1 MMDVMVRFAAADD
14 VPAVKAIADRHRHEL
29 GFVPAAALVE
39 AAREPRLLVA
49 VLDEKVV
56 GFVHF
61 RCCRDGH
68 ATIYEIAVLPE
79 HRQRGVGRAL
89 VETVA
94 QEAALRGCVALQ
106 LKCPIDLSANEFY
119 RRVGFTEAG
128 IEEGKRRPLRLW
140 QKRLDPAFHCLP
152 ADQSQVANRQS
163 PPFHQ
168 SPVANR
174 QWLFYAS
181 AADFAWRMR
190 RMVRLFYDAYGG
202 ASPFHPF
209 ERQIVTPLFAPKAV
223 LRALRAWR
231 EGIPPVDGAIPP
243 VRSVI
248 FDSGGYQV
256 QTGRLSFSE
265 LVERLLP
272 YYREN
277 AWADWMVL
285 PDHVPRSSD
294 SDREVAAKVEET
306 LRAGERFLAHLPHLR
321 ERFIGVI
328 HARTVEQVRFAVRH
342 FSSLGITYVAF
353 GSFGTSGPKG
363 SINKVSKESEMLLLA
378 LQDACAEFGLSFHL
392 FGIGGPAHLE
402 RLKAAGIKPTSLD
415 SAGWWKAA
423 ANSRVFLPGHS
434 ELSVSERSRGTRI
447 RSASEWDALRRAEG
461 HDCPFCRDF
470 RALQQDRWHRM
481 LHNLVVVMECLSA
494 LAESQAPVAR
504 RQSPHN
510 YQSLVSSHQLAF
522 DF

>member
-1 MMDVMVRFAAADD
+1 VIVRFATEED
-14 VPAVKAIADRHRHEL
+14 VPAVKAMADRHRHEL

-39 AAREPRLLVA
+39 AARERRLLVA
-49 VLDEKVV
+49 VLDGKVV

-79 HRQRGVGRAL
+79 HRRRGIGRAL
-89 VETVA
+89 VEVVV
-94 QEAALRGCVALQ
+94 QEAALRGCVVLQ
-106 LKCPIDLSANEFY
+106 LKCPIDLPANEFY
-119 RRVGFTEAG
+119 RRAGFTEAG

-140 QKRLDPAFHCLP
+140 QKRLDSAFHCLP
-152 ADQSQVANRQS
+152 ADQSQVANRCRS
-163 PPFHQ
+163 Q

-190 RMVRLFYDAYGG
+190 RMVRLFYDAYDG
-202 ASPFHPF
+202 APPFHPF
-209 ERQIVTPLFAPKAV
+209 ERQIVTPLFALKAV

-231 EGIPPVDGAIPP
+231 EGTPPVPGPIPPVG
-243 VRSVI
+243 SVI

-256 QTGRLSFSE
+256 QIGRLSFSE

-363 SINKVSKESEMLLLA
+363 SINKVSKESEMLLRA

-392 FGIGGPAHLE
+392 FGIGSPAHLQ
-402 RLKAAGIKPTSLD
+402 RLRAAGIVPTSLD

-423 ANSRVFLPGHS
+423 ANSRVFLPGHP
-434 ELSVSERSRGTRI
+434 ELSVSERGKDRAV
-447 RSASEWDALRRAEG
+447 RSASEWDELRQAAG

-470 RALQQDRWHRM
+470 HALQQDRWRRM

-494 LAESQAPVAR
+494 SAESQAPIAS
-504 RQSPHN
+504 RQSPRNH
-510 YQSLVSSHQLAF
+510 QSLVSSHQLAF

>member
-39 AAREPRLLVA
+39 AARERRLLVA
-49 VLDEKVV
+49 VLDGKVV

-68 ATIYEIAVLPE
+68 ATIYEIAVLSE
-79 HRQRGVGRAL
+79 HRRRGVGRAL
-89 VETVA
+89 VGAVS
-94 QEAALRGCVALQ
+94 QEAIQRGCIVLQ

-128 IEEGKRRPLRLW
+128 IEEGKRRPLRIW
-140 QKRLDPAFHCLP
+140 QKRLDSAFHCLP
-152 ADQSQVANRQS
+152 ADQSQVANRCRS
-163 PPFHQ
+163 Q

-190 RMVRLFYDAYGG
+190 RMVRLFYDAYIG
-202 ASPFHPF
+202 APPFHPF

-256 QTGRLSFSE
+256 QIGRLSFDE

-277 AWADWMVL
+277 AWADFLVL

-294 SDREVAAKVEET
+294 SDREVAVKVEDT
-306 LRAGERFLAHLPHLR
+306 LRAGEEFLKRLPHLR
-321 ERFIGVI
+321 ERFIGVV

-342 FSSLGITYVAF
+342 WASLGITYVAF

-363 SINKVSKESEMLLLA
+363 SINKVSKESEVLLFA

-392 FGIGGPAHLE
+392 FGIGGPAHLQ
-402 RLKAAGIKPTSLD
+402 RLRAAGIIPTSLD

-423 ANSRVFLPGHS
+423 ANSRVFLPGHP
-434 ELSVSERSRGTRI
+434 ELSVGERGKDRAVRL
-447 RSASEWDALRRAEG
+447 ASEWDEMRRAAG
-461 HDCPFCRDF
+461 HECPFCRDF
-470 RALQQDRWHRM
+470 HALQQDRWHRM

-494 LAESQAPVAR
+494 LAEGDSLLTS
-504 RQSPHN
+504 RQSLIA
-510 YQSLVSSHQLAF
+510 SRQLTL

>member
-1 MMDVMVRFAAADD
+1 MMDVMVRFAAVDD

-39 AAREPRLLVA
+39 AAQERRLMVA
-49 VLDEKVV
+49 VLDGKVV

-79 HRQRGVGRAL
+79 CRRQGVGRAL
-89 VETVA
+89 VEAVCK
-94 QEAALRGCVALQ
+94 EAALRGCVVLQ
-106 LKCPIDLSANEFY
+106 LKCPINLPANEFY
-119 RRVGFTEAG
+119 RRTGFTEAG

-152 ADQSQVANRQS
+152 ADQLPIANRQS

-168 SPVANR
+168 SPVAIR
-174 QWLFYAS
+174 QSLFYAS

-190 RMVRLFYDAYGG
+190 RMVRLFYDAYSGVP
-202 ASPFHPF
+202 PFHPF

-256 QTGRLSFSE
+256 QIGRLSFDE

-277 AWADWMVL
+277 AWADFLVL

-294 SDREVAAKVEET
+294 SDREVAVKVEDT
-306 LRAGERFLAHLPHLR
+306 LRAGEEFLKRLPHLR
-321 ERFIGVI
+321 ERFIGVV

-342 FSSLGITYVAF
+342 WASLGITYVAF

-363 SINKVSKESEMLLLA
+363 SINKVSKESEALLFA

-392 FGIGGPAHLE
+392 FGIGGPAHLQ
-402 RLKAAGIKPTSLD
+402 RLRTAGIVPTSLD

-423 ANSRVFLPGHS
+423 GSSRVFLPNRP
-434 ELSVSERSRGTRI
+434 ELSVSERSKGTAI
-447 RSASEWDALRRAEG
+447 RSASEWDKMRQAAG
-461 HDCPFCRDF
+461 HGCPFCRDF
-470 RALQQDRWHRM
+470 HALQQDRWHRM

-494 LAESQAPVAR
+494 LAEGDSLLTS
-504 RQSPHN
+504 RQSLIA
-510 YQSLVSSHQLAF
+510 SRQLAL

>member
-1 MMDVMVRFAAADD
+1 
-14 VPAVKAIADRHRHEL
+14 
-29 GFVPAAALVE
+29 
-39 AAREPRLLVA
+39 
-49 VLDEKVV
+49 
-56 GFVHF
+56 VHF

-89 VETVA
+89 VEAVV
-94 QEAALRGCVALQ
+94 QEAVLRGCVLLQ
-106 LKCPIDLSANEFY
+106 LKCPIDLPANEFY
-119 RRVGFTEAG
+119 RRAGFAEAG

-140 QKRLDPAFHCLP
+140 QKRLDSTFHCLP
-152 ADQSQVANRQS
+152 ADQSQVTNRYRSQSLVANRQS

-174 QWLFYAS
+174 QSLFYAS

-190 RMVRLFYDAYGG
+190 RMVRLFYDAYDG
-202 ASPFHPF
+202 APPFHPF

-231 EGIPPVDGAIPP
+231 AGTPPVDGTIPP

-256 QTGRLSFSE
+256 QMGRLSFEE

-272 YYREN
+272 FYGEN

-294 SDREVAAKVEET
+294 SDLQVAAKVEDT
-306 LRAGERFLAHLPHLR
+306 LRAGERFLKRLPHLR
-321 ERFIGVI
+321 ERFIGVV

-342 FSSLGITYVAF
+342 WASLGITYVAF

-363 SINKVSKESEMLLLA
+363 SINKVSKESEALLLA

-392 FGIGGPAHLE
+392 FGIGGPAHLQ
-402 RLKAAGIKPTSLD
+402 RLRAAGIAPTSLD
-415 SAGWWKAA
+415 SAG
-423 ANSRVFLPGHS
+423 
-434 ELSVSERSRGTRI
+434 
-447 RSASEWDALRRAEG
+447 
-461 HDCPFCRDF
+461 
-470 RALQQDRWHRM
+470 
-481 LHNLVVVMECLSA
+481 
-494 LAESQAPVAR
+494 
-504 RQSPHN
+504 
-510 YQSLVSSHQLAF
+510 
-522 DF
+522 

>member
-1 MMDVMVRFAAADD
+1 MTGMIVRFGKAED

-39 AAREPRLLVA
+39 AARERRLLVA
-49 VLDEKVV
+49 VLDGKVV

-79 HRQRGVGRAL
+79 HRQRGIGRAL
-89 VETVA
+89 VEAVS
-94 QEAALRGCVALQ
+94 QEAIQHGCVVLQ
-106 LKCPIDLSANEFY
+106 LKCPIDLPANEFY
-119 RRVGFTEAG
+119 RRAGFTEVG

-140 QKRLDPAFHCLP
+140 QKRLAPGTQRLSIHDAMPTDH
-152 ADQSQVANRQS
+152 
-163 PPFHQ
+163 HQ
-168 SPVANR
+168 WLVVNR
-174 QWLFYAS
+174 QWLFYTC

-190 RMVRLFYDAYGG
+190 RMVRLFYDAYDG
-202 ASPFHPF
+202 APPFHPF

-256 QTGRLSFSE
+256 QTGRLSFGE

-272 YYREN
+272 YYCEN
-277 AWADWMVL
+277 AWADFLVL

-294 SDREVAAKVEET
+294 SDREVVVKVEDT
-306 LRAGERFLAHLPHLR
+306 LRAGEEFLKRLPHLR
-321 ERFIGVI
+321 ERFIGVV
-328 HARTVEQVRFAVRH
+328 HARTVEQVRFAVRYWA
-342 FSSLGITYVAF
+342 SLGITYVAF

-363 SINKVSKESEMLLLA
+363 SINKVSKESEALLSA

-392 FGIGGPAHLE
+392 FGIGGPAHLQ
-402 RLKAAGIKPTSLD
+402 RLRTAGIVPTSLD

-423 ANSRVFLPGHS
+423 GSSRVFLPNRP
-434 ELSVSERSRGTRI
+434 ELSVSERGKGKAI
-447 RSASEWDALRRAEG
+447 RSASEWDKLRRAAG
-461 HDCPFCRDF
+461 HECPFCRDF
-470 RALQQDRWHRM
+470 HALQQDRWRRM

-494 LAESQAPVAR
+494 SAESQAPIAS
-504 RQSPHN
+504 RQSPRNH
-510 YQSLVSSHQLAF
+510 QSLVSSHQLAF

>member
-39 AAREPRLLVA
+39 AARERRLLVA
-49 VLDEKVV
+49 VLDGKVV

-68 ATIYEIAVLPE
+68 ATIYEIAVLSE
-79 HRQRGVGRAL
+79 HRRRGVGRAL
-89 VETVA
+89 VGAVS
-94 QEAALRGCVALQ
+94 QEAIQRGCIVLQ

-128 IEEGKRRPLRLW
+128 IEEGKRRPLRIW
-140 QKRLDPAFHCLP
+140 QKRLDSAFHCLP
-152 ADQSQVANRQS
+152 ADQSQVANRCRS
-163 PPFHQ
+163 Q

-190 RMVRLFYDAYGG
+190 RMVRLFYDAYIG
-202 ASPFHPF
+202 APPFHPF

-256 QTGRLSFSE
+256 QIGRLSFDE

-272 YYREN
+272 YYCEN
-277 AWADWMVL
+277 AWADFLVL

-294 SDREVAAKVEET
+294 SDREVAVKVEDT
-306 LRAGERFLAHLPHLR
+306 LRAGEEFLKRLPHLR
-321 ERFIGVI
+321 ERFIGVV
-328 HARTVEQVRFAVRH
+328 HARTVEQVRFAVRYWA
-342 FSSLGITYVAF
+342 SLGITYVAF

-363 SINKVSKESEMLLLA
+363 SINKVSEESEALLSA

-392 FGIGGPAHLE
+392 FGIGSPAHLQ
-402 RLKAAGIKPTSLD
+402 RLRTAGIVPTSLD

-434 ELSVSERSRGTRI
+434 ELSVGERGKDKAV
-447 RSASEWDALRRAEG
+447 RSASEWDELRQAAG
-461 HDCPFCRDF
+461 HECPFCRDF
-470 RALQQDRWHRM
+470 HALQQDRWHRM
-481 LHNLVVVMECLSA
+481 LHNLIVVIECLSA
-494 LAESQAPVAR
+494 LAESQSPIAS
-504 RQSPHN
+504 RQSPIARC
-510 YQSLVSSHQLAF
+510 QSPIGRQLAL

>member
-1 MMDVMVRFAAADD
+1 MVRFATEED
-14 VPAVKAIADRHRHEL
+14 VPAVKAMADRHRYEL
-29 GFVPAAALVE
+29 GFVPTAALVE
-39 AAREPRLLVA
+39 AARERRLLVA

-68 ATIYEIAVLPE
+68 ATIYEIAVLSE
-79 HRQRGVGRAL
+79 HRRRGVGRAL
-89 VETVA
+89 VEAVS
-94 QEAALRGCVALQ
+94 QEAIQRGCVVLQ
-106 LKCPIDLSANEFY
+106 LKCPIDLPANEFY

-128 IEEGKRRPLRLW
+128 IEEGRRRPLRLW
-140 QKRLDPAFHCLP
+140 QKRLDSAFHCLL
-152 ADQSQVANRQS
+152 ADQSQVANRCRS
-163 PPFHQ
+163 Q

-202 ASPFHPF
+202 APPFHPF

-223 LRALRAWR
+223 LQALRAWR

-256 QTGRLSFSE
+256 QTGRLSFGE

-277 AWADWMVL
+277 AWADFLVL

-294 SDREVAAKVEET
+294 SDREVAVKVEDT
-306 LRAGERFLAHLPHLR
+306 LRAGEEFLKRLPHLR
-321 ERFIGVI
+321 ERFIGVV

-342 FSSLGITYVAF
+342 WASLGITYVAF

-363 SINKVSKESEMLLLA
+363 GISKVSKESEALLSA

-392 FGIGGPAHLE
+392 FGIGSPAHLQ
-402 RLKAAGIKPTSLD
+402 RLTTAGIVPTSLD

-423 ANSRVFLPGHS
+423 ANSRVFLPNHP
-434 ELSVSERSRGTRI
+434 ELSVSERSKGTAI
-447 RSASEWDALRRAEG
+447 RSASEWDELRRAAG
-461 HDCPFCRDF
+461 HECPFCRDF
-470 RALQQDRWHRM
+470 HALQEDRWHRM
-481 LHNLVVVMECLSA
+481 LHNLVVVMQCLSA
-494 LAESQAPVAR
+494 LGESPSPIAS
-504 RQSPHN
+504 RQSPRSH
-510 YQSLVSSHQLAF
+510 QSLVSSLQLAF